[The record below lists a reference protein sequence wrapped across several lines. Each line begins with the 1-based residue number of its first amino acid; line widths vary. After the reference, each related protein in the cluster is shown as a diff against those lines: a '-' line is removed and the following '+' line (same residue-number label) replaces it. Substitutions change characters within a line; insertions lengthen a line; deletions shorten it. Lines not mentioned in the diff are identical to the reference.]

1 MIVRILNEG
10 QWESGGGAQETVDRL
25 NELDA
30 EVEAAVEAGDEERFA
45 PALHALLDAVR
56 NDGVHLPD
64 DTLHDSDLILPP
76 ADATLDEV
84 RALLA
89 DTDEGLIPG

>member
-10 QWESGGGAQETVDRL
+10 QWEVGEEKLDRL

-30 EVEAAVEAGDEERFA
+30 EVEAAVEAGDEDRFA

-56 NDGVHLPD
+56 TDGVRLPD

-84 RALLA
+84 RALL
-89 DTDEGLIPG
+89 TESDEGLVPG

>member
-10 QWESGGGAQETVDRL
+10 QWEVGEEMVDRL

-30 EVEAAVEAGDEERFA
+30 EVEAAVDAGDEGRFA

-56 NDGVHLPD
+56 LDGVHLPD

>member
-1 MIVRILNEG
+1 MIIRILNEG
-10 QWESGGGAQETVDRL
+10 QWEVGEEKVDGL

-30 EVEAAVEAGDEERFA
+30 AVEAAVEAGDEDRFT

-56 NDGVHLPD
+56 HDGVRLPD

-76 ADATLDEV
+76 ADASLEEV

-89 DTDEGLIPG
+89 DTDEGLVPG

>member
-10 QWESGGGAQETVDRL
+10 QWEVGEEKIDRL

-30 EVEAAVEAGDEERFA
+30 EVEAAVEAGDEDRFA
-45 PALHALLDAVR
+45 PALHTLLDAVR
-56 NDGVHLPD
+56 HEGVHLPD